1 MSSRRNHAVS
11 AVPSLLLHS
20 LLALA
25 SPYTYAVV
33 WRNARVWRAYLWA
46 SLIGNLGEPLLYLAA
61 IGFGIGTL
69 LGPEGIGGIPYD
81 VYLAPGILVSTS
93 MYTAVFECTFGSF
106 TRMKP
111 QKTFDAILATPVT
124 PMELAA
130 GEVVTAALKSGVGA
144 AVVLAVITAFGLVQ
158 SPLALLTIP
167 LGLVVGFA
175 FGALGLVTT
184 ALSPDYSFFNYF
196 FTLVIAPMFL
206 LSGIFF
212 PVETLPGWAVVLAH
226 VFPLTHAVRISR
238 ALTLGLP
245 DASLL
250 LHLAVLFAGGVAATA
265 LAAALL
271 RRRLIP

>member
-1 MSSRRNHAVS
+1 MMVRVAHALSTFV
-11 AVPSLLLHS
+11 AAFE
-20 LLALA
+20 ALR
-25 SPYTYAVV
+25 SPYTWAVV
-33 WRNARVWRAYLWA
+33 HRNVRVWRAYLWA

-61 IGFGIGTL
+61 IGFGIGAL

-81 VYLAPGILVSTS
+81 VYLAPGILVSTA

-124 PMELAA
+124 PIELAS
-130 GEVVTAALKSGVGA
+130 GEVLTAALKSGVGA
-144 AVVLAVITAFGLVQ
+144 AIVLAVIAAFGLVR
-158 SPLALLTIP
+158 SPLALLCIP

-175 FGALGLVTT
+175 FGALGLLTA

-212 PVETLPGWAVVLAH
+212 PVETLPSWAVVLAH
-226 VFPLTHAVRISR
+226 GFPLTHAVRIAR

-245 DASLL
+245 EPALL
-250 LHLAVLFAGGVAATA
+250 LHLLVLFVGGVATTA
-265 LAAALL
+265 MAGVLL